1 LIARPPDG
9 CTSVN
14 LYCQD
19 ESRFGLF
26 TRAGKG
32 LTARGVKPVCPFQQV
47 FQYTYLFGA
56 YSPVDGE
63 HFELELPHCSA
74 STFQV
79 FLDEFSAHRPDE
91 LKIMLLDNGAFHK
104 ARCLRWPANV
114 RALFL
119 PPYSPELNPAEKI
132 WWRLK
137 RAFVNKTFKT
147 LDHLSNFISEQ
158 VRSLTSTEIKSIC
171 RFDYIT
177 KARALW
183 PILND

>member
-1 LIARPPDG
+1 LIADPPEG

-56 YSPVDGE
+56 YSPLDGA

-74 STFQV
+74 STFQIY
-79 FLDEFSAHRPDE
+79 LDQLALERPTE
-91 LKIMLLDNGAFHK
+91 LKIVLLDNGAFHK
-104 ARCLRWPANV
+104 AKKLRWPSNI
-114 RALFL
+114 RPLFI
-119 PPYSPELNPAEKI
+119 PPYAPELNPAEKI

-137 RAFVNKTFKT
+137 RAFNNKTFESLGQLSQFIGTQVNT
-147 LDHLSNFISEQ
+147 LTADI
-158 VRSLTSTEIKSIC
+158 VKSIC
-171 RFDYIT
+171 DFDYFRSAT
-177 KARALW
+177 ANW
-183 PILND
+183 GIL